1 MAKLEDIVTY
11 LDEQLKIS
19 EIPDYAGALNGL
31 QLQSRGPVKKVASA
45 VDAALPVI
53 REAVEVDSDLLIVHH
68 GLFWAG
74 AQKIEGALYEKI
86 KLAMDAEMA
95 IYSCH
100 IPLDVHSQFGNNSL
114 LAKAIGLSNGIA
126 FLEWQ
131 GICTGLRFN
140 VEMQRTNLLEKIREA
155 VEGPVHLAPG
165 GPETV
170 KNIGLVTGSA
180 GSQVAAAAA
189 AGIDTFITGEGQHHT
204 YTLAEELGVNLIYA
218 GHYATETFG
227 VKAIADHLAKKF
239 VTSHTFIHHP
249 TGL

>member
-1 MAKLEDIVTY
+1 MAKLEDIVNY

-19 EIPDYAGALNGL
+19 EITDYSGALNGL
-31 QLQSRGPVKKVASA
+31 QLHGAGPIEKVTSA

-53 REAVEVDSDLLIVHH
+53 RDAVEMGSDLLIVHH

-74 AQKIEGALYEKI
+74 AQRIEGALYEKL
-86 KLAMDAEMA
+86 KLAMEAEMA

-100 IPLDVHSQFGNNSL
+100 IPLDVHPQFGNNIL
-114 LAKAIGLSNGIA
+114 LAKAIGLSNGSD
-126 FLEWQ
+126 FMEWQ

-140 VEMQRTNLLEKIREA
+140 VDMQRASLLEKIGEA
-155 VEGPVHLAPG
+155 VGGPVHLAPG
-165 GPETV
+165 GPLTV
-170 KNIGLVTGSA
+170 KNIGLVTGGA

-227 VKAIADHLAKKF
+227 VKALAAHLAEEF
-239 VTSHTFIHHP
+239 GTAHTFIDHP